1 MIAFAFGLWMVFAV
15 SKSPFK
21 VALGVV
27 LFILILAASLGLIW
41 TSRRRRLRARASRQ
55 ENTPGRQ

>member
-1 MIAFAFGLWMVFAV
+1 VIAFGVWMVVAV

-27 LFILILAASLGLIW
+27 LFILILAASLWLIW
-41 TSRRRRLRARASRQ
+41 VSGRRRRAAKASGQ
-55 ENTPGRQ
+55 KNTPGQQ

>member
-1 MIAFAFGLWMVFAV
+1 MIAFGLWMVFAV

-27 LFILILAASLGLIW
+27 LFILILAASVWLIW
-41 TSRRRRLRARASRQ
+41 VSGRRRRAAKPSRQ
-55 ENTPGRQ
+55 ENTPGQQ